1 MIPSSLWL
9 IGKRN
14 LWQGWDALTGKALHE
29 KAMIKYIF
37 LAGAIGCEVAG
48 TLLLP
53 ASKNFSKVVPSVS
66 LCALYLLSFYFLT
79 FAIKEIPLAVVY
91 ATWSG
96 LGVFCV
102 ALLGAWFYG
111 QSLPWQVLA
120 GLCLIVAGVA
130 LVNGFSP
137 QAS

>member
-1 MIPSSLWL
+1 MR
-9 IGKRN
+9 GKVRN
-14 LWQGWDALTGKALHE
+14 E
-29 KAMIKYIF
+29 KTMIKYFF
-37 LAGAIGCEVAG
+37 LAGAISCEVAG

-53 ASKNFSKVVPSVS
+53 ASKNFTKVGPSVS
-66 LCALYLLSFYFLT
+66 LCTLYLLSFYFLT

-102 ALLGAWFYG
+102 ALFGSCLYG
-111 QSLPWQVLA
+111 QALPWQVLT

>member
-1 MIPSSLWL
+1 
-9 IGKRN
+9 
-14 LWQGWDALTGKALHE
+14 
-29 KAMIKYIF
+29 MIKYLF

-102 ALLGAWFYG
+102 ALLGSLLYG

-120 GLCLIVAGVA
+120 GLCLIVVGVA
-130 LVNGFSP
+130 MVNGFSP
-137 QAS
+137 QTS

>member
-1 MIPSSLWL
+1 M
-9 IGKRN
+9 
-14 LWQGWDALTGKALHE
+14 GWVALTGKALHG

-53 ASKNFSKVVPSVS
+53 ASKNFSKVVPSLS

-102 ALLGAWFYG
+102 ALLGSLLYG

-137 QAS
+137 RSS

>member
-1 MIPSSLWL
+1 
-9 IGKRN
+9 
-14 LWQGWDALTGKALHE
+14 
-29 KAMIKYIF
+29 MIKYLF

-91 ATWSG
+91 ATWS
-96 LGVFCV
+96 
-102 ALLGAWFYG
+102 
-111 QSLPWQVLA
+111 
-120 GLCLIVAGVA
+120 
-130 LVNGFSP
+130 
-137 QAS
+137 

>member
-1 MIPSSLWL
+1 
-9 IGKRN
+9 
-14 LWQGWDALTGKALHE
+14 
-29 KAMIKYIF
+29 MIKYLF

-53 ASKNFSKVVPSVS
+53 ASKNFTKVVPSLS
-66 LCALYLLSFYFLT
+66 LCTLYLLSFYFLT

-102 ALLGAWFYG
+102 ALFGSFLYG
-111 QSLPWQVLA
+111 QALPWQVIA
-120 GLCLIVAGVA
+120 GLLLIVAGVV